1 VKGVVIRISMGRAM
15 VVVMEA
21 MAGLEVETVATVGA
35 VVAVAMAGVRE
46 EGILE
51 EGGGSMSRSVQSSM
65 MLKPRRMLQ
74 KKLL

>member
-1 VKGVVIRISMGRAM
+1 MGRAV

-21 MAGLEVETVATVGA
+21 TTEVEVEAVATVGA

-46 EGILE
+46 VGILE
-51 EGGGSMSRSVQSSM
+51 EGEGAMSRSIQSSM

>member
-1 VKGVVIRISMGRAM
+1 MGKAV

-21 MAGLEVETVATVGA
+21 TARVEVEAVAMVGSM
-35 VVAVAMAGVRE
+35 VVVAMAGVRE

-51 EGGGSMSRSVQSSM
+51 EGGGAMSGSIQSSM

>member
-1 VKGVVIRISMGRAM
+1 MGRAV

-21 MAGLEVETVATVGA
+21 TTEVEVEAVAMVGA

-46 EGILE
+46 VGILE
-51 EGGGSMSRSVQSSM
+51 EGEGAMSRSIQSSM

>member
-1 VKGVVIRISMGRAM
+1 MGRA
-15 VVVMEA
+15 VVVVIEA
-21 MAGLEVETVATVGA
+21 TTEVEVEAVATVGA

-46 EGILE
+46 VGILE
-51 EGGGSMSRSVQSSM
+51 EGEGAMSRSIQSSM